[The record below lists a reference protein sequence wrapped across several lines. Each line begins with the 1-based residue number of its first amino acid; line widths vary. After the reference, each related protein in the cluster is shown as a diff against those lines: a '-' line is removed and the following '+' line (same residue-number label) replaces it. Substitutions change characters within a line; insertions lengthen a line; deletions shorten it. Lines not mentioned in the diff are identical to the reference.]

1 MMCNVI
7 RLCGTELN
15 ANPNTTLITK
25 RRWDVLLLPIAVFSG
40 IAAVLLGVFAG
51 FWQGL
56 QVPGLT
62 LILWAYLRYTTSNGG
77 MVAVSINGNRKAQAL
92 LKWLSFFVVLTVG
105 WVAIDTQVLGNPI
118 NAPLSMTQI
127 VVFLLMIALLLAGVF
142 VIERRFPVDPQHEPE
157 QDGG

>member
-1 MMCNVI
+1 
-7 RLCGTELN
+7 
-15 ANPNTTLITK
+15 
-25 RRWDVLLLPIAVFSG
+25 
-40 IAAVLLGVFAG
+40 
-51 FWQGL
+51 
-56 QVPGLT
+56 
-62 LILWAYLRYTTSNGG
+62 